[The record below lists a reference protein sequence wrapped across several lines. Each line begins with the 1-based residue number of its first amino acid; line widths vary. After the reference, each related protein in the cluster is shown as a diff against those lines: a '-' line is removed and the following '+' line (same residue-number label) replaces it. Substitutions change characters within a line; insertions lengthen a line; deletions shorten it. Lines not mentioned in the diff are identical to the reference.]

1 MFNFFG
7 KKKEKVQA
15 VQEKIQLSDERISE
29 LRDVIETTTAEI
41 KEIDPADANIN
52 ELLASL
58 YEKLGLAY
66 AELGEDDQALVSLE
80 KSLDYKLTI
89 GDGYKK
95 LMSIYNAKR
104 AEAARNGRRTEYD
117 NRRIQ
122 YTQSGDVTGNDPSSK
137 RNGQPNYYP
146 NKYRYREIY
155 RL

>member
-41 KEIDPADANIN
+41 SEIDPADANIN

-66 AELGEDDQALVSLE
+66 AELDEDDQALVSLE

-104 AEAARNGRRTEYD
+104 AEAARNGSDAGIEEYMGKMD
-117 NRRIQ
+117 NMRQIAKKV
-122 YTQSGDVTGNDPSSK
+122 TISGSK
-137 RNGQPNYYP
+137 
-146 NKYRYREIY
+146 
-155 RL
+155 

>member
-66 AELGEDDQALVSLE
+66 AELGEDDQALVTLE

-104 AEAARNGRRTEYD
+104 AEAARNGSDAGIEEYMGKMD
-117 NRRIQ
+117 NMRQIAKKV
-122 YTQSGDVTGNDPSSK
+122 TISGSK
-137 RNGQPNYYP
+137 
-146 NKYRYREIY
+146 
-155 RL
+155 

>member
-41 KEIDPADANIN
+41 SEIDPADANIN

-104 AEAARNGRRTEYD
+104 AEAARNGSDAGIEEYMGKMD
-117 NRRIQ
+117 NMRQIAKKV
-122 YTQSGDVTGNDPSSK
+122 TISGSK
-137 RNGQPNYYP
+137 
-146 NKYRYREIY
+146 
-155 RL
+155 

>member
-66 AELGEDDQALVSLE
+66 AELGEDDQALVILE
-80 KSLDYKLTI
+80 KSLDYRLTI

-104 AEAARNGRRTEYD
+104 AEAARNGSDAGIEEYMGKMD
-117 NRRIQ
+117 NMRQIAKKV
-122 YTQSGDVTGNDPSSK
+122 TISGSK
-137 RNGQPNYYP
+137 
-146 NKYRYREIY
+146 
-155 RL
+155 

>member
-29 LRDVIETTTAEI
+29 LRDVIEITTAEI

-66 AELGEDDQALVSLE
+66 AELGEDDQALVTLE

-104 AEAARNGRRTEYD
+104 AEAARNGSDAGIEEYMGKMD
-117 NRRIQ
+117 NMRQIAKKV
-122 YTQSGDVTGNDPSSK
+122 TISGSK
-137 RNGQPNYYP
+137 
-146 NKYRYREIY
+146 
-155 RL
+155 

>member
-41 KEIDPADANIN
+41 SEIDPADANIN

-66 AELGEDDQALVSLE
+66 AELGEDDQALVTLE

-104 AEAARNGRRTEYD
+104 AEAARNGSDAGIEEYMGKMD
-117 NRRIQ
+117 NMRQIAKKV
-122 YTQSGDVTGNDPSSK
+122 TISGSK
-137 RNGQPNYYP
+137 
-146 NKYRYREIY
+146 
-155 RL
+155 

>member
-41 KEIDPADANIN
+41 SEIDPADANIN
-52 ELLASL
+52 GLLASL

-104 AEAARNGRRTEYD
+104 AEAARNGSDAGIEEYMGKMD
-117 NRRIQ
+117 NMRQIAKKV
-122 YTQSGDVTGNDPSSK
+122 TISGSK
-137 RNGQPNYYP
+137 
-146 NKYRYREIY
+146 
-155 RL
+155 

>member
-66 AELGEDDQALVSLE
+66 AELGKDDQALVTLE

-104 AEAARNGRRTEYD
+104 AEAARNGSDAGIEEYMGKMD
-117 NRRIQ
+117 NMRQIAKKV
-122 YTQSGDVTGNDPSSK
+122 TISGSK
-137 RNGQPNYYP
+137 
-146 NKYRYREIY
+146 
-155 RL
+155 

>member
-7 KKKEKVQA
+7 KKKGKVQE

-29 LRDVIETTTAEI
+29 LRDVIEKTTTEI
-41 KEIDPADANIN
+41 QGIDPADTQKNV
-52 ELLASL
+52 LLASL

-66 AELGEDDQALVSLE
+66 AELGEDDQALATLE

-104 AEAARNGRRTEYD
+104 AEAARNGSDAGIEEYMGKMD
-117 NRRIQ
+117 NMRQIAKKV
-122 YTQSGDVTGNDPSSK
+122 TISGSK
-137 RNGQPNYYP
+137 
-146 NKYRYREIY
+146 
-155 RL
+155 

>member
-104 AEAARNGRRTEYD
+104 AEAARNGSDAGIEEYMGKMD
-117 NRRIQ
+117 NMRQIAKKV
-122 YTQSGDVTGNDPSSK
+122 TISGSK
-137 RNGQPNYYP
+137 
-146 NKYRYREIY
+146 
-155 RL
+155 

>member
-15 VQEKIQLSDERISE
+15 VQEKIQLSDERIFE

-66 AELGEDDQALVSLE
+66 AELGEDDQALVTLE

-104 AEAARNGRRTEYD
+104 AEAARNGSDAGIEEYMGKMD
-117 NRRIQ
+117 NMRQIAKKV
-122 YTQSGDVTGNDPSSK
+122 TISGSK
-137 RNGQPNYYP
+137 
-146 NKYRYREIY
+146 
-155 RL
+155 

>member
-41 KEIDPADANIN
+41 SEIDPAAANIN

-66 AELGEDDQALVSLE
+66 AELGEDDQALVTLE

-104 AEAARNGRRTEYD
+104 AEAARNGSDAGIEEYMGKMD
-117 NRRIQ
+117 NMRQIAKKV
-122 YTQSGDVTGNDPSSK
+122 TISGSK
-137 RNGQPNYYP
+137 
-146 NKYRYREIY
+146 
-155 RL
+155 

>member
-15 VQEKIQLSDERISE
+15 AQEKIQLSDERISE

-41 KEIDPADANIN
+41 KEIDPADTNKN

-58 YEKLGLAY
+58 HEKLGLAY
-66 AELGEDDQALVSLE
+66 AELGEDDQALALLE

-104 AEAARNGRRTEYD
+104 AEAARNGSDAGIEEYMGKMD
-117 NRRIQ
+117 NMRQIAKKV
-122 YTQSGDVTGNDPSSK
+122 TISGSK
-137 RNGQPNYYP
+137 
-146 NKYRYREIY
+146 
-155 RL
+155 

>member
-41 KEIDPADANIN
+41 SEIDPAAANIN

-104 AEAARNGRRTEYD
+104 AEAARNGSDAGIEEYMGKMD
-117 NRRIQ
+117 NMRQIAKKV
-122 YTQSGDVTGNDPSSK
+122 TISGSK
-137 RNGQPNYYP
+137 
-146 NKYRYREIY
+146 
-155 RL
+155 

>member
-29 LRDVIETTTAEI
+29 LRDVIETTTVEI

-66 AELGEDDQALVSLE
+66 AELGEDDQALVTLE

-104 AEAARNGRRTEYD
+104 AEAARNGSDAGIEEYMGKMD
-117 NRRIQ
+117 NMRQIAKKV
-122 YTQSGDVTGNDPSSK
+122 TISGSK
-137 RNGQPNYYP
+137 
-146 NKYRYREIY
+146 
-155 RL
+155 

>member
-7 KKKEKVQA
+7 KKKDKVQA

-41 KEIDPADANIN
+41 SEIDPADANIN

-66 AELGEDDQALVSLE
+66 AELDEDDQALVSLE

-104 AEAARNGRRTEYD
+104 AEAARNGSDAGIEEYMGKMD
-117 NRRIQ
+117 NMRQIAKKV
-122 YTQSGDVTGNDPSSK
+122 TISGSK
-137 RNGQPNYYP
+137 
-146 NKYRYREIY
+146 
-155 RL
+155 